1 MVVEQSKK
9 MHAEKSSNA
18 DFSPFFLPSSLLHCS
33 RFAVT
38 VLGSLVVLLLLPFVA
53 LSSHESP

>member
-18 DFSPFFLPSSLLHCS
+18 DFFPFFLPSLLHCS

-38 VLGSLVVLLLLPFVA
+38 VLGSLVVLLPFVA
-53 LSSHESP
+53 LSSHDSP

>member
-18 DFSPFFLPSSLLHCS
+18 DFFPFFLPSLLHCS

-53 LSSHESP
+53 LSSHDSP